1 MSHDILITNN
11 YNNINLQSLNIN
23 CKFRKDDIER
33 ARELEKEYKE
43 TLEELPLLPSETLAI
58 AVKKELTQL
67 TENKYYNFTQENNF
81 IQYVLMMKEWLK
93 DCNKAEKKESLLK
106 DDSFFNK
113 SHFKYNIIRS

>member
-43 TLEELPLLPSETLAI
+43 TLEELKSFPSETLAT
-58 AVKKELTQL
+58 AVNKELTQL
-67 TENKYYNFTQENNF
+67 K
-81 IQYVLMMKEWLK
+81 
-93 DCNKAEKKESLLK
+93 
-106 DDSFFNK
+106 
-113 SHFKYNIIRS
+113 